1 MAITG
6 GWDWKYSWKM
16 TTKFLRKQREEDLL
30 LHSDGSDK
38 VTSNAE
44 LELSSEGE
52 STTGKVDEDE
62 TYAAAGPSSYK
73 RLHEKMDNCSQM
85 KKKIKHLPTLAN
97 ACDRV
102 GVSDRAATLFVSSL
116 LQDIKAVSSQDTSEV
131 VDRNKIRRVR
141 QKKRSSLKNKES
153 STTRAIYFGGQK
165 ELTIKE
171 EKNGEKCY
179 RKKVLEEHIT
189 LAVEPESQYIGHY
202 SLKSGSAE
210 GITKGLFE
218 YAEKNKVYV
227 KEFIVIGCD
236 GTVRRKGRS
245 YKVNR
250 DET

>member
-1 MAITG
+1 MLKPLKSRKDCKAYSAEVEALRIQAQRKLFDIVACKCKLPSNCSCSKERIIPKEEHEFILDQSSELAIIG
-6 GWDWKYSWKM
+6 GWDWKNSWKM
-16 TTKFLRKQREEDLL
+16 TAKFLRKQREEDLF
-30 LHSDGSDK
+30 LHSDCSDK

-97 ACDRV
+97 ACDHF

-131 VDRNKIRRVR
+131 ADRNKIRRVR

-153 STTRAIYFGGQK
+153 STTRGIYFGGQK
-165 ELTIKE
+165 DLTIKE
-171 EKNGEKCY
+171 EK
-179 RKKVLEEHIT
+179 
-189 LAVEPESQYIGHY
+189 
-202 SLKSGSAE
+202 
-210 GITKGLFE
+210 
-218 YAEKNKVYV
+218 
-227 KEFIVIGCD
+227 
-236 GTVRRKGRS
+236 
-245 YKVNR
+245 
-250 DET
+250 